1 MKIVIISN
9 HEFAFLLV
17 KELPFI
23 SFMLFSLMKEDIIDV
38 FQRNFLQNQLLEIW
52 NLSNQNIPR

>member
-23 SFMLFSLMKEDIIDV
+23 GFMLFSLMKEDIIDV

-52 NLSNQNIPR
+52 NLSNQNIPL

>member
-9 HEFAFLLV
+9 HEFAFLPV
-17 KELPFI
+17 KGFPFI
-23 SFMLFSLMKEDIIDV
+23 DFMLFSLMKEDIIDV

-52 NLSNQNIPR
+52 NLSNQNIPL

>member
-17 KELPFI
+17 KEPPFI
-23 SFMLFSLMKEDIIDV
+23 DFMLFSLMKEDIVDV
-38 FQRNFLQNQLLEIW
+38 FQRNFLQNQLLEI
-52 NLSNQNIPR
+52 